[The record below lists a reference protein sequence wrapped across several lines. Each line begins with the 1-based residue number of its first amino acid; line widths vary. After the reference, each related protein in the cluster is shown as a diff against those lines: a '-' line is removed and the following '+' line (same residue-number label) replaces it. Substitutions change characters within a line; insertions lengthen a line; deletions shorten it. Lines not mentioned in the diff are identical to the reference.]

1 MRRTTIA
8 LLLAASALLAP
19 AAGAADDFY
28 VSRLQEGRVAFQTGR
43 TAEAADLLRIACFG
57 LMDNPPLYSEG
68 IVWLGLAQERQGRTA
83 DVDATLRRFL
93 EAEKRFGGYNRIV
106 LPADVRK
113 EFDGV
118 LVRRLPQEVL
128 LSLPSLV
135 RLVET
140 EEQKLAKMPP
150 AERARALAAKAKT
163 EPGNVKWPLEQARLA
178 LGLGQARDAV
188 RFAGQALAL
197 DPASVEALQLRA
209 RALTARR
216 DYPAALADLA
226 ALPPGTVDSD
236 PALRADLFVGLAA
249 GRRWDEARA
258 AARGLPEEQLA
269 RADVTAALGKMP
281 REEVAAVPEAPAGA
295 AAPGAAGAG
304 TPAVAA
310 VPAGPVAPVAPVAP
324 GSAPAAPQ
332 GPTVEEVRATVREL
346 LAAGKAE
353 AARNVAAGAVAA
365 RPDDRDLRRLHL
377 EAACM
382 AKDWKQV
389 AAEAQALVPFR
400 AGEEPSMFYA
410 AVGFYET
417 GRKDEARPLM
427 ERARPAIAAT
437 PFVNYYAER
446 ILR

>member
-1 MRRTTIA
+1 
-8 LLLAASALLAP
+8 
-19 AAGAADDFY
+19 
-28 VSRLQEGRVAFQTGR
+28 
-43 TAEAADLLRIACFG
+43 
-57 LMDNPPLYSEG
+57 MDNPPLYSEG
-68 IVWLGLAQERQGRTA
+68 IVWLGLAQERQGRVA

-93 EAEKRFGGYNRIV
+93 EAEKRFGGYERIV
-106 LPADVRK
+106 LPADARK

-128 LSLPSLV
+128 LSLQSLV

-140 EEQKLAKMPP
+140 EEQKLAKRPP
-150 AERARALAAKAKT
+150 ADRARALAAKAKA
-163 EPGNVKWPLEQARLA
+163 EPGNVKWPLAQARLA
-178 LGLGQARDAV
+178 LGQGQARDAV

-197 DPASVEALQLRA
+197 DPANVEALQLRA

-216 DYPAALADLA
+216 DYPAAMADLA
-226 ALPPGTVDSD
+226 ALPPGMVDAD

-249 GRRWDEARA
+249 GKRWDEARA
-258 AARGLPEEQLA
+258 AGRGLPDEQLA

-281 REEVAAVPEAPAGA
+281 REEVAAGPEAPGTGTGAGGVAAGAGAGPVGSGAGGAGTASAPAGA
-295 AAPGAAGAG
+295 
-304 TPAVAA
+304 TTVLA
-310 VPAGPVAPVAPVAP
+310 VPA
-324 GSAPAAPQ
+324 APAVPQ
-332 GPTVEEVRATVREL
+332 GPTFEEVRATVREL
-346 LAAGKAE
+346 LAAGKTE

-365 RPDDRDLRRLHL
+365 RPADRDLRRLHL

-389 AAEAQALVPFR
+389 AAEAEALVPFR

-410 AVGFYET
+410 AVGFFET

>member
-1 MRRTTIA
+1 MRKA
-8 LLLAASALLAP
+8 LVSIFLAAAALLAP

-28 VSRLQEGRVAFQTGR
+28 VSRLQEGRVALQTGR

-57 LMDNPPLYSEG
+57 LLDNPPLLSEG

-93 EAEKRFGGYNRIV
+93 EAEKRFGGYDRIV
-106 LPADVRK
+106 LPADARK
-113 EFDGV
+113 EFDGI
-118 LVRRLPQEVL
+118 LSRRLPQEVL
-128 LSLPSLV
+128 LSMPSLV

-140 EEQKLAKMPP
+140 EEQKLARMPP
-150 AERARALAAKAKT
+150 AERARALAAKAKA
-163 EPGNVKWPLEQARLA
+163 EPENARWPLEQARLA
-178 LGLGQARDAV
+178 LGQGQAKDAV
-188 RFAGQALAL
+188 RFAGQAVAL
-197 DPASVEALQLRA
+197 DPSSVEALQLRA

-216 DYPAALADLA
+216 NYPEALADLA

-249 GRRWDEARA
+249 GKRWDEARE
-258 AARGLPEEQLA
+258 AARGLPEGQLA

-281 REEVAAVPEAPAGA
+281 REEAAEPATPEAAAEAPAAA
-295 AAPGAAGAG
+295 AAPA
-304 TPAVAA
+304 
-310 VPAGPVAPVAPVAP
+310 APVAPL
-324 GSAPAAPQ
+324 
-332 GPTVEEVRATVREL
+332 PTVEEVRASVREL
-346 LAAGKAE
+346 LAAGNAP

-365 RPDDRDLRRLHL
+365 RPDDRDLRRLLL

-382 AKDWKQV
+382 AKDWKLV
-389 AAEAQALVPFR
+389 AAEAKLLEPFR

-410 AVGFYET
+410 AVGYFET
-417 GRKDEARPLM
+417 GRKDEAKPLM
-427 ERARPAIAAT
+427 ERARPGIAAT

>member
-1 MRRTTIA
+1 MRKA
-8 LLLAASALLAP
+8 LVSIFLAAAALLAP

-28 VSRLQEGRVAFQTGR
+28 VSRLQEGRVALQTGR

-57 LMDNPPLYSEG
+57 LLDNPPLLSEG

-93 EAEKRFGGYNRIV
+93 EAEKRFGGYDRIV
-106 LPADVRK
+106 LPADARK
-113 EFDGV
+113 EFDGI
-118 LVRRLPQEVL
+118 LSRRLPQEVL
-128 LSLPSLV
+128 LSMPSLV

-140 EEQKLAKMPP
+140 EEQKLARMPP
-150 AERARALAAKAKT
+150 AERARALAAKAKA
-163 EPGNVKWPLEQARLA
+163 EPENARWPLEQARLA
-178 LGLGQARDAV
+178 LGQGQAKDAV
-188 RFAGQALAL
+188 RFAGQAVAL
-197 DPASVEALQLRA
+197 DPSSVEALQLRA

-216 DYPAALADLA
+216 NYPEALADLA

-249 GRRWDEARA
+249 GKRWDEARE

-281 REEVAAVPEAPAGA
+281 REEAAEPATPEAAAEAPAAA
-295 AAPGAAGAG
+295 AAPA
-304 TPAVAA
+304 
-310 VPAGPVAPVAPVAP
+310 APVAPL
-324 GSAPAAPQ
+324 
-332 GPTVEEVRATVREL
+332 PTVEEVRASVREL
-346 LAAGKAE
+346 LAAGNAP

-365 RPDDRDLRRLHL
+365 RPDDRDLRRLLL

-382 AKDWKQV
+382 AKDWKLV
-389 AAEAQALVPFR
+389 AAEAKLLEPFR

-410 AVGFYET
+410 AVGYFET
-417 GRKDEARPLM
+417 GRKDEAKPLM
-427 ERARPAIAAT
+427 ERARPGIAAT

>member
-1 MRRTTIA
+1 MKKA
-8 LLLAASALLAP
+8 LVSIFLAAAALLAP

-28 VSRLQEGRVAFQTGR
+28 VSRLQEGRVALQTGR

-57 LMDNPPLYSEG
+57 LLDNPPLLSEG

-93 EAEKRFGGYNRIV
+93 EAEKRFGGYDRIV
-106 LPADVRK
+106 LPADARK
-113 EFDGV
+113 EFDGI
-118 LVRRLPQEVL
+118 LSRRLPQEVL
-128 LSLPSLV
+128 LSMPSLV

-140 EEQKLAKMPP
+140 EEQKLARMPP
-150 AERARALAAKAKT
+150 AERARALAAKAKA
-163 EPGNVKWPLEQARLA
+163 EPANARWPLEQGRLA
-178 LGLGQARDAV
+178 LGQGQAKDAV
-188 RFAGQALAL
+188 RFAGQAVAL
-197 DPASVEALQLRA
+197 DPSSVEALQLRA

-216 DYPAALADLA
+216 NYPEALADLA

-249 GRRWDEARA
+249 GKRWDEARE

-281 REEVAAVPEAPAGA
+281 REKAAEPATPEAAAEAPAAA
-295 AAPGAAGAG
+295 AAPA
-304 TPAVAA
+304 
-310 VPAGPVAPVAPVAP
+310 APVAPL
-324 GSAPAAPQ
+324 
-332 GPTVEEVRATVREL
+332 PTVEEVRASVREL
-346 LAAGKAE
+346 LAAGNAP

-365 RPDDRDLRRLHL
+365 RPDDRDLRRLL
-377 EAACM
+377 VEAACM
-382 AKDWKQV
+382 AKDWKLV
-389 AAEAQALVPFR
+389 AAEAKLLEPFR

-410 AVGFYET
+410 AVGYFET
-417 GRKDEARPLM
+417 GRKEEAKPLM
-427 ERARPAIAAT
+427 ERARPGIAAT

>member
-1 MRRTTIA
+1 MRRTLVSIV
-8 LLLAASALLAP
+8 LAASALVSP

-57 LMDNPPLYSEG
+57 LLDNPPLLSEG

-93 EAEKRFGGYNRIV
+93 EAEKRFGGYDRIV

-118 LVRRLPQEVL
+118 LSRRLPQEVL
-128 LSLPSLV
+128 LSMPSLV

-150 AERARALAAKAKT
+150 AERARALAAKAKA
-163 EPGNVKWPLEQARLA
+163 EPENARWPLEQARLA
-178 LGLGQARDAV
+178 LGQGQAKDTV

-197 DPASVEALQLRA
+197 DPANVEALQLRA
-209 RALTARR
+209 RALTVRR
-216 DYPAALADLA
+216 DYPEALADLA

-249 GRRWDEARA
+249 GKRWDEARE

-281 REEVAAVPEAPAGA
+281 REKAAEPEAPEVAAEATAAAAAPAPPAVVAAPEAPA
-295 AAPGAAGAG
+295 APL
-304 TPAVAA
+304 
-310 VPAGPVAPVAPVAP
+310 
-324 GSAPAAPQ
+324 
-332 GPTVEEVRATVREL
+332 PTVEEVRASVREL
-346 LAAGKAE
+346 LAAGNAP
-353 AARNVAAGAVAA
+353 AARNVAASAVSA
-365 RPDDRDLRRLHL
+365 RPDDRVLRRLLL

-382 AKDWKQV
+382 AKDWKRV
-389 AAEAQALVPFR
+389 AAEAKLLEPFR
-400 AGEEPSMFYA
+400 TGEEPSMFYA
-410 AVGFYET
+410 AVGYFET
-417 GRKDEARPLM
+417 GRKDEAKPLM
-427 ERARPAIAAT
+427 ERARPGIAAT